1 MKAARRP
8 LFWFNFMMWV
18 LSLVISVLFIQLG
31 SLLMS
36 DLPTAAKRIN
46 YIDFVDTVQF
56 DAKQAEIE
64 AVEAQLAQNSDDT
77 EDAEFR
83 LTSRS
88 ADYQNQ
94 RATFENWIKTRTA
107 TTSDDQNPEVIAR
120 VRVVEQLKL
129 AEREAQ
135 KEIETL
141 RQDRVETT
149 RRLQDLRSESDT
161 IYDAAQAPFQK
172 ARNTEILKVFMLR
185 LAMTLPLLAISA
197 GLILKKRTSNYWPI
211 YRGFVLFSLFAFF
224 VELVPYMPSY
234 GGYVRTIV
242 GIALTL
248 VFAHFAIGGMKR
260 YVARKQSEEKQS
272 ETEKRKLITYET
284 AIKKIADCQCP
295 SCDRQFGAGKGN
307 KEPTNQV
314 DFCVHCGFCLFSK
327 CNNCGTRENSFY
339 KFCGTCG
346 VASDGPATD
355 PA

>member
-8 LFWFNFMMWV
+8 LFWFNFTMWV
-18 LSLVISVLFIQLG
+18 LSFVISVLFIQLG

-36 DLPTAAKRIN
+36 DLPTAANRIDYN
-46 YIDFVDTVQF
+46 DFVDTPQLE
-56 DAKQAEIE
+56 AKQAAIT
-64 AVEAQLAQNSDDT
+64 AVEAQLAQNSEDT

-88 ADYQNQ
+88 ADHQNQ

-129 AEREAQ
+129 AERDAQ
-135 KEIETL
+135 REIESL
-141 RQDRVETT
+141 SQDRVETT
-149 RRLQDLRSESDT
+149 RRLQSLRTESNA
-161 IYDAAQAPFQK
+161 IRDAAQEPFQK
-172 ARNTEILKVFMLR
+172 ARNTEVLKVFMLR

-197 GLILKKRTSNYWPI
+197 GLTLKKRTSNYWPI

-248 VFAHFAIGGMKR
+248 ISAHFAIGGMKR

-284 AIKKIADCQCP
+284 AIKKIANCQCP
-295 SCDRQFGAGKGN
+295 SCDRQFGAGKAN
-307 KEPTNQV
+307 KDTTNHV
-314 DFCVHCGFCLFSK
+314 DFCVHCGFCLFNR
-327 CNNCGTRENSFY
+327 CDTCETRENSFY

-346 VASDGPATD
+346 VASDGPASD